1 MRRKGPLSL
10 TLPQMGGDC
19 KQGLGSLLN
28 INTFDFSVCFPASHL
43 GPTGDFRV
51 ATGCGCGPI
60 KGSESPF
67 ATEAKGLGVGEG
79 RLLQYL
85 LSAYDIDALL
95 QFRQLLASE
104 VIYLPILNF
113 EI

>member
-1 MRRKGPLSL
+1 
-10 TLPQMGGDC
+10 MGGDC

-67 ATEAKGLGVGEG
+67 ATEVKGLGVGEG
-79 RLLQYL
+79 LQFPHIKPYQCQALTSTYVLQYFNVCT
-85 LSAYDIDALL
+85 AFNPAFD
-95 QFRQLLASE
+95 
-104 VIYLPILNF
+104 
-113 EI
+113 